1 MLIWLMVVTV
11 FLLSPNTDQIV
22 GIDGIR
28 RKLIS
33 IDMSKLSDNK
43 INASINP
50 NLDKIKQ
57 GKKLKVMS
65 KKKPNLKRKET
76 STKKP
81 KTNSY
86 IPVDSRSSKRENKNS
101 VMFNK
106 KMLKIKKGK
115 LNRSVNKDF

>member
-1 MLIWLMVVTV
+1 MVVTV